1 MTHMPL
7 HIASTG
13 MRWLD
18 HIHGTKNTV
27 KLSDRTDH
35 SPLQDIVRIT
45 TVSCENGGG
54 EFILCSTYP
63 PPRAVPCSPM
73 DNGYDEHSNY
83 VGLFFAY
90 NFMRVLHRSATTAC
104 FFSVRARC
112 FSIPAQAK
120 KISVTLELPP
130 CNYDRLLHIVPSDT
144 PEAAL
149 TSSPEPPNVPL

>member
-18 HIHGTKNTV
+18 HIHATKNTV

-90 NFMRVLHRSATTAC
+90 NFSCNDFLLWSLLSDPIVESKSGFIDEIKPLY
-104 FFSVRARC
+104 
-112 FSIPAQAK
+112 FSIL
-120 KISVTLELPP
+120 SYL
-130 CNYDRLLHIVPSDT
+130 S
-144 PEAAL
+144 
-149 TSSPEPPNVPL
+149 EPN